1 VTVARSRA
9 GLLGRALL
17 LDELFT
23 QPWLLGW
30 CRSTAT
36 EGRDLSVRLNP
47 YLAFRDDAREAMTFY
62 RSVFGGELTI
72 STFGEF
78 HASEDPAEQDKV
90 MHSQLE
96 TPDGLVLM
104 GSDTPNGMEY
114 RPQAGV
120 SVSLSG
126 DDEPRLRGYW
136 EKLSEN
142 GTVRMPFEKAP
153 WGDTFGMCVD
163 RFGTSWMVNA
173 SAQPS

>member
-1 VTVARSRA
+1 M
-9 GLLGRALL
+9 
-17 LDELFT
+17 
-23 QPWLLGW
+23 
-30 CRSTAT
+30 
-36 EGRDLSVRLNP
+36 SVRLNP
-47 YLAFRDDAREAMTFY
+47 YLSFRDNAREAMTFY

-72 STFGEF
+72 STFGDF

-104 GSDTPNGMEY
+104 GADTPNGMEY

-136 EKLSEN
+136 ERLSDERHRRDA
-142 GTVRMPFEKAP
+142 VREGALGRHLRHVRRPVRNELDDERLRPAELTRTTKSVRRRTRRSRISVA
-153 WGDTFGMCVD
+153 GN
-163 RFGTSWMVNA
+163 SA
-173 SAQPS
+173 SRSLG